1 MGKITPPAE
10 VFNEW
15 SPEAQESY
23 NARLDNMAAER
34 DTHLDKANQ
43 LEESAKIHDQNA
55 ENARNAMRDDRGKF
69 GSDDW
74 KEGSVGARAGNMV
87 VDSKETSMANAD
99 RQAAAAEKAQ
109 ADAIQS
115 DIDAQTIQQPDQCV
129 DDPAEVKQQYMDE
142 THAQLDADKA
152 KRDELKEKR
161 SKLQQER
168 DDTWFFTGAID
179 EQIAATDAELAAVES
194 DIAYNEQ
201 NMENSTPET
210 PAAPDM
216 GMPCIQHYITSGAKL
231 MCPFAAGTGTL
242 TVNRPSPL
250 HDNKPIAN
258 IADCQP
264 MANISSFGMCT
275 TLSNPQV
282 ASATSAA
289 LGVLTPQPCIPAIV
303 GMWKPGKP
311 DTLIAETPALL
322 NTDTLQC
329 MWGGVI
335 TIQPG

>member
-23 NARLDNMAAER
+23 NARLDGMAAER
-34 DTHLDKANQ
+34 DMHLDNASQFESSASDHESMARNYQSTIDNDGGKYGAD
-43 LEESAKIHDQNA
+43 SAKFDGTVVLVYKHEAQA
-55 ENARNAMRDDRGKF
+55 E
-69 GSDDW
+69 SDH
-74 KEGSVGARAGNMV
+74 K
-87 VDSKETSMANAD
+87 
-99 RQAAAAEKAQ
+99 AAAAERAQ
-109 ADAIQS
+109 ADALQK
-115 DIDAQTIQQPDQCV
+115 DIDAQTIKQPDMSQN
-129 DDPAEVKQQYMDE
+129 DPAQVKKEYNIENQKQI
-142 THAQLDADKA
+142 DADHDKLY
-152 KRDELKEKR
+152 ELKKKEY
-161 SKLQQER
+161 SIQQEL
-168 DDTWFFTGAID
+168 DDTWFFTGDLEKQLA
-179 EQIAATDAELAAVES
+179 EVQQQIAAVES
-194 DIAYNEQ
+194 DIAFNVQ
-201 NMENSTPET
+201 NQGNTN
-210 PAAPDM
+210 PAPPPAPDM

-242 TVNRPSPL
+242 TVNRLSPL

-264 MANISSFGMCT
+264 MVNISSFGMCT

-311 DTLIAETPALL
+311 DTLVAETPALL

-329 MWGGVI
+329 MWGGMI